1 MRILFYFVYYSLIQV
16 ERTLIVLNHQ
26 LSSTFSNFWVS
37 FVNYVVSK
45 SQVEALRRPDLE
57 AI

>member
-1 MRILFYFVYYSLIQV
+1 MRILFCFAYYSLIQA

-26 LSSTFSNFWVS
+26 LSSTFSNFRVS
-37 FVNYVVSK
+37 FVNYLVSK
-45 SQVEALRRPDLE
+45 SQVEVLRRPDLE